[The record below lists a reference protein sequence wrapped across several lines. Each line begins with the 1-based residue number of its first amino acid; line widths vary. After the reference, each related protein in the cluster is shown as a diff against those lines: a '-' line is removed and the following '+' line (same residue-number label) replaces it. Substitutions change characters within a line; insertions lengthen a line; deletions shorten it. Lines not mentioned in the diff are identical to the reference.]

1 MKYLSKLL
9 FLSLCLGL
17 FVILAIPALAQEVGP
32 GEGAPVLWPNFGADI
47 ATLNPILAQD
57 GSSNRVNALLYP
69 AFLGVDSSTGNFG
82 QGIQGQ
88 IVDTWSISDD
98 GLTYTFTLR
107 EDYNWSDGTPITSA
121 DVKYVWDAMQDADLR
136 VNGNLASIKS
146 LISSVEAPDPRTVV
160 MTFQSPDCNA
170 LNSAS
175 KFIPVPAHIFQEL
188 YGSDYNLMNDSDYN
202 LNPTVTGGP
211 FKFQNFRPG
220 EQVTLLANLDFPD
233 SPIGYVA
240 PEGYIDKNVTD
251 QTVQVEQFLVGEL
264 TGMAGVPSARQQE
277 LQDLVD
283 AGQYQGYTSE
293 RANYRFIALNIG
305 DPANP
310 QNAFDADGNPIDQ
323 GHHPILGDV
332 RVRQALNYAMDF
344 EAINQGAFQGF
355 GFQGSTHSRPDNW
368 AHKDIPPYPYD
379 TDMATAL
386 LEEAGWTD
394 TNGDGIR
401 ECTSCLY
408 AEPGTELAFKLETNA
423 GNTSQEALGTIL
435 QDQWLQIGARVD
447 FQPIDFNVLVEQ
459 LQAQTYDA
467 IMIFWGFD
475 FPANPDGE
483 LRGVHMPEADVL
495 NSGFNAT
502 SFNNARFNELVDQA
516 RALPGCD
523 PAELKELYGEAYQI
537 LHDESPWIWIGG
549 SQVLSVA
556 QPNVNGFAPNDLAA
570 DWNGSLVLYNV
581 MSWQIAP

>member
-1 MKYLSKLL
+1 MKYLNKLL

-32 GEGAPVLWPNFGADI
+32 GEGAPVIWPNFGTDI

-57 GSSNRVNALLYP
+57 GSSNRVIARLYP
-69 AFLGVDSSTGNFG
+69 AFLGVDSETGNFG
-82 QGIQGQ
+82 QGIPAQL
-88 IVDTWSISDD
+88 VDTWEISED
-98 GLTYTFTLR
+98 GTVYTFRLR
-107 EDYNWSDGTPITSA
+107 DDLSWSDGTPMTSA
-121 DVKYVWDAMQDADLR
+121 DIKYVWDAMQDENLQ
-136 VNGNLASIKS
+136 VNGNLAAVAS
-146 LISSVEAPDPRTVV
+146 LISSVEAPDPQTLV
-160 MTFQSPDCNA
+160 MTFNSPDCNA

-175 KFIPVPAHIFQEL
+175 KFVPVPSAAFTEL
-188 YGSDYNLMNDSDYN
+188 YGSDYSLMNDSDYN
-202 LNPTVTGGP
+202 LNPTVTGGA

-220 EQVTLLANLDFPD
+220 EQVTLLADQNYPD
-233 SPIGYVA
+233 SPTGFVA

-251 QTVQVEQFLVGEL
+251 QTVQVEQFLAGEL
-264 TGMAGVPSARQQE
+264 TGMGVPSARQQE

-283 AGQYQGYTSE
+283 AGDYQGFNSE
-293 RANYRFIALNIG
+293 KANYRFVALNMG

-310 QNAFDADGNPIDQ
+310 QNATDADGNPIDQ
-323 GHHPILGDV
+323 GRHPIFGDV

-355 GFQGSTHSRPDNW
+355 GIQGSTHSRPDNW
-368 AHKDIPPYPYD
+368 AHKDIAPYPYD
-379 TDMATAL
+379 PDMARSL

-408 AEPGTELAFKLETNA
+408 AEPGSELTFKLETNA

-435 QDQWLQIGARVD
+435 QDEWGEVGARVD
-447 FQPIDFNVLVEQ
+447 FSSIDFNVLVEQ

-483 LRGVHMPEADVL
+483 LRGVFMPEADVL
-495 NSGFNAT
+495 NSGFNVT
-502 SFNNARFNELVDQA
+502 SFNNERFNEIVDQA
-516 RALPGCD
+516 RALPGCNSE
-523 PAELKELYGEAYQI
+523 ELKALYGEAYQI

-549 SQVLSVA
+549 AKTLTVI
-556 QPNVNGFAPNDLAA
+556 QPNVANFAPSDLAA
-570 DWNGSLVLYNV
+570 DLNGSGVLYNV
-581 MSWQIAP
+581 MAWEIAP